1 MILSDLSVKQPVFAT
16 MMMIALVV
24 LGAFSYRELPIDLFP
39 DVDFPVVTVQ
49 TIYPGVAPET
59 VETEVTKRI
68 EEAIN
73 PIEGIKHIQST
84 TTEGVSIVVAEFE
97 LGTDIHTAAQDVR
110 SKVSA
115 LRRDFPAG
123 VEEPVIDRLDPADMP
138 IISLS
143 VVSPQLSAK
152 DLTSLAEKVIK
163 KRLENIEGVGSLKI
177 IGGQRREIQ
186 VFLDTESMK
195 SYGLRVPEVVLA
207 LRRENIEVP
216 AGKVESGAME
226 ELVRVEGKIADPKLF
241 QTLIVKTINGVPIY
255 LSEIARISDGYEEQ
269 RTLALIN
276 GERAL
281 ALEIRK
287 QSGSNTVDVAESV
300 KEALPKLNQE
310 LPGQARLAVIRD
322 NSIFIRDAVEDVENT
337 LVLGAAFT
345 IFIVFLFLNSWR
357 STVITG
363 LTLPVSIIS
372 AFIIMRIMGFS
383 LNILTLM
390 GLSLSVGLLID
401 DAIVVRENIVRH
413 MQFGRD
419 HFEAAR
425 IGTSEIGLAVMAT
438 TFSIIAVFVPIAFM
452 KGIVGRFFYEFG
464 ITIAFAVLV
473 SLFVSFTLDPM
484 LSSRWY
490 DPAVETNR
498 RRRGL
503 SRLLEAFDNRF
514 MDLRRVYETAIR
526 FSLRHRAWILL
537 FSLALFVSGLLIF
550 DRLGEEFMPSYDR
563 GEFQLSFKTTPGS
576 TLEQTEAISNEI
588 VQHILNKPGVDYAFT
603 TIGAGSSSAL
613 NEGSV
618 YIKLKSSD
626 ERTLS
631 DDQLRSRLRNEL
643 AGYGR
648 AIISL
653 EDVADMG
660 DSRPLQLSVQ
670 GLDMEEL
677 DRISLQVMDVVQRVP
692 GAVDI
697 DRSLDR
703 DKPEIKVRI
712 DRKVASDLG
721 VDLESLAITM
731 RTLLNGEV
739 ATQFE
744 DEDGDAYDVRVRLAD
759 RQRRSAEE
767 LHDIDLLSSKK
778 DSAGKDLLI
787 PLGQVSSFQRGS
799 SLSQIRHYDLAR
811 EVRIFAN
818 TAGRPMGNVENDM
831 KDAIETMNLPPGY
844 SVSFTGESEE
854 MNETFDY
861 IYEALILAIVFIY
874 LILASQFA
882 SFTHPLAIMLS
893 LPLSMIGVAGMM
905 MLTDDTLNIMSMI
918 GLILLMGLVTKNAIL
933 LIDYA
938 KRLRLDGMNRTEAL
952 VEAGRTRFR
961 PIVMTTMAMIFG
973 MLPLAFEIGAGSEM
987 RAPMAR
993 SVIGGLITSTLL
1005 TLIAVPVVYSLLDDL
1020 VQRLFRKK
1028 AKLGNLES
1036 EPEKNRNIETTPE
1049 TP

>member
-16 MMMIALVV
+16 MMMVALVV
-24 LGAFSYRELPIDLFP
+24 LGVFSYRELSIDLFP
-39 DVDFPVVTVQ
+39 NVDIPVVTVQ
-49 TIYPGVAPET
+49 TLYPGVAPET

-68 EEAIN
+68 EEAVN
-73 PIEGIKHIQST
+73 PIEGVKHISST

-115 LRRDFPAG
+115 LRRDFPSG
-123 VEEPVIDRLDPADMP
+123 VEEPIIERLDPADMP
-138 IISLS
+138 ILTLS
-143 VVSPQLSAK
+143 VSSPRLSTK
-152 DLTSLAEKVIK
+152 ELTSLTEKIIR
-163 KRLENIEGVGSLKI
+163 KRLETIEGVGSLKI
-177 IGGQRREIQ
+177 VGGQRREIQ
-186 VFLDTESMK
+186 VYLDPERMK
-195 SYGLRVPEVVLA
+195 AYGLTAPEIVLA

-216 AGKVESGAME
+216 AGKVAAGAIE
-226 ELVRVEGKIADPKLF
+226 ELVRLEGKVSDPKMF
-241 QTLIVKTINGVPIY
+241 KDLIVKNIRGVPVPF
-255 LSEIARISDGYEEQ
+255 SDIARIADGHEEQ
-269 RTLALIN
+269 RTLALID
-276 GERAL
+276 GQRSL

-287 QSGSNTVDVAESV
+287 QSGGNTVDVAEAV
-300 KEALPKLNQE
+300 KAALPILNRE
-310 LPGQARLAVIRD
+310 LPGQTQLQVVRD
-322 NSIFIRDAVEDVENT
+322 NSTFIREAVEDVQLT
-337 LVLGAAFT
+337 MILGALFT
-345 IFIVFLFLNSWR
+345 VFIVFLFLNSWR

-363 LTLPVSIIS
+363 LTLPVSIVS
-372 AFIIMRIMGFS
+372 AFIVMRALGFS

-419 HFEAAR
+419 HYEAAR
-425 IGTSEIGLAVMAT
+425 KGTSEIGLAVMAT

-490 DPAVETNR
+490 DPAVETSR

-503 SRLLEAFDNRF
+503 ARALEAFDNWF
-514 MDLRRVYETAIR
+514 LNLRNAYEKAIR
-526 FSLRHRAWILL
+526 FSLRHRAWIMAV
-537 FSLALFVSGLLIF
+537 SLALFVGGLFVF
-550 DRLGEEFMPSYDR
+550 DTLGEEFMPSYDR
-563 GEFQLSFKTTPGS
+563 GEFQVSFKSNPGS
-576 TLEQTEAISNEI
+576 ALEETEDISKDI
-588 VQHILNKPGVDYAFT
+588 VRLILSKPGVHYTLT

-613 NEGSV
+613 HEGSIYV
-618 YIKLKSSD
+618 KLKPKK
-626 ERTLS
+626 ERTAS
-631 DDQLRSRLRNEL
+631 DDALRDSLRKEL
-643 AGYGR
+643 GAYGR
-648 AIISL
+648 AIVSI

-670 GLDMEEL
+670 GPDMKEL
-677 DRISLQVMDVVQRVP
+677 DRISAAVMDRIREIP

-697 DRSLDR
+697 DRSLDP

-712 DRKVASDLG
+712 DRAVASDLG
-721 VDLESLAITM
+721 IELESLAMAM

-744 DEDGDAYDVRVRLAD
+744 DADGDAYDVRVRLSKQ
-759 RQRRSAEE
+759 QRRSAEV
-767 LHDIDLLSSKK
+767 LNDIDLLSSKK
-778 DSAGKDLLI
+778 DAAGRDILA
-787 PLGQVSSFQRGS
+787 PMGQVVQFTRAASS
-799 SLSQIRHYDLAR
+799 SQIRHYDLMR

-818 TAGRPMGNVENDM
+818 TAGRPIGDVENDM
-831 KDAIETMNLPPGY
+831 KDAIEKMHLPAGY
-844 SVSFTGESEE
+844 SVNFTGESEE

-861 IYEALILAIVFIY
+861 IYEALILAVVFIY
-874 LILASQFA
+874 LILASQFG
-882 SFTHPLAIMLS
+882 SFMHPLAIMLS
-893 LPLSMIGVAGMM
+893 LPLSLIGVAGILV
-905 MLTDDTLNIMSMI
+905 LTQDTLNIMSMI

-933 LIDYA
+933 LIDYT
-938 KRLRLDGMNRTEAL
+938 KRLRLEGRERTAAL
-952 VEAGRTRFR
+952 VEAGKTRFR

-993 SVIGGLITSTLL
+993 AVIGGLITSTLL

-1020 VQRLFRKK
+1020 VDRFSRKK
-1028 AKLGNLES
+1028 HSRDEALES
-1036 EPEKNRNIETTPE
+1036 ISA
-1049 TP
+1049 

>member
-24 LGAFSYRELPIDLFP
+24 LGIFSYRELSIDLFP
-39 DVDFPVVTVQ
+39 NVDLPVVTVQ
-49 TIYPGVAPET
+49 TLYPGVAPET

-73 PIEGIKHIQST
+73 PIEGVKHLSST
-84 TTEGVSIVVAEFE
+84 TTEGVSIVIAEFE

-115 LRRDFPAG
+115 MRRDFPTG

-138 IISLS
+138 IVSLS
-143 VVSPQLSAK
+143 VSSPQLSPK
-152 DLTSLAEKVIK
+152 DLTLLAEKIIR

-177 IGGQRREIQ
+177 VGGQRREIQ
-186 VFLDTESMK
+186 VFLDPERMK
-195 SYGLRVPEVVLA
+195 AYNLTVPEIVLA

-216 AGKVESGAME
+216 AGKLKAGVME
-226 ELVRVEGKIADPKLF
+226 ELVRVEGKIDDPRLF
-241 QTLIVKTINGVPIY
+241 QNLIVKTIRGVPITF
-255 LSEIARISDGYEEQ
+255 SEIAGIVDGYEEQ

-276 GERAL
+276 GQRSL
-281 ALEIRK
+281 AIEIRK
-287 QSGSNTVDVAESV
+287 QSGSNTVDVAEAV
-300 KEALPKLNQE
+300 KAALPKLNQE
-310 LPGQARLAVIRD
+310 LPGQTRLSVVRD
-322 NSIFIRDAVEDVENT
+322 SSTFIREAVEDVQTT
-337 LVLGAAFT
+337 LILGALFT
-345 IFIVFLFLNSWR
+345 VFIVFLFLNSWR

-372 AFIIMRIMGFS
+372 AFIIMRSLGFS
-383 LNILTLM
+383 LNILTLL

-413 MQFGRD
+413 MQFGRN

-425 IGTSEIGLAVMAT
+425 FGTSEIGLAVMAT

-464 ITIAFAVLV
+464 ITVAFAVLV

-490 DPAVETNR
+490 DPAVETHMK
-498 RRRGL
+498 RRGL
-503 SRLLEAFDNRF
+503 ARVLESFDNWF
-514 MDLRRVYETAIR
+514 LSLRITYEKAIR
-526 FSLRHRAWILL
+526 FSLRHRASVLIV
-537 FSLALFVSGLLIF
+537 SLALFGVGLLIF
-550 DRLGEEFMPSYDR
+550 DTLGQEFMPSYDR
-563 GEFQLSFKTTPGS
+563 GEFQVSFKTTPGS
-576 TLEQTEAISNEI
+576 TIEQTEAISNEI
-588 VQHILNKPGVDYAFT
+588 VHLIRSKPEVKYAFT
-603 TIGAGSSSAL
+603 TIGAGSTSAL
-613 NEGSV
+613 NEGAV
-618 YIKLKSSD
+618 YVKLKPKK
-626 ERTLS
+626 ERARS
-631 DDQLRSRLRNEL
+631 DDALRDILRKEL
-643 AGYGR
+643 AVYGR
-648 AIISL
+648 AIVSI

-670 GLDMEEL
+670 GPDMSEL
-677 DRISLQVMDVVQRVP
+677 DRISVEVMDRIRKVP

-712 DRKVASDLG
+712 DRKLASDLG
-721 VDLESLAITM
+721 IELESLALTM

-739 ATQFE
+739 ATQYE
-744 DEDGDAYDVRVRLAD
+744 DEDGDAYDVRVRLSE
-759 RQRRSAEE
+759 QERRSAEI
-767 LHDIDLLSSKK
+767 LDDIDLLSTRK
-778 DSAGKDLLI
+778 DASGRDILI
-787 PLGQVSSFQRGS
+787 PIGQVVTYSRAASP
-799 SLSQIRHYDLAR
+799 SQIRHYDLMR

-818 TAGRPMGNVENDM
+818 TAGRPMGDVENDLQDVVDGM
-831 KDAIETMNLPPGY
+831 KLPAGY
-844 SVSFTGESEE
+844 AVLFTGESEE

-874 LILASQFA
+874 LILASQFG

-893 LPLSMIGVAGMM
+893 LPLSLIGVAGI
-905 MLTDDTLNIMSMI
+905 LVFTRDTLNIMSMI

-933 LIDYA
+933 LIDYT
-938 KRLRLDGMNRTEAL
+938 KRLRLEGKDRTNAL
-952 VEAGRTRFR
+952 VEAGKTRFR

-973 MLPLAFEIGAGSEM
+973 MLPLAFEIGAGSEL

-993 SVIGGLITSTLL
+993 AVIGGLITSTLL

-1020 VQRLFRKK
+1020 VRKLSRKK
-1028 AKLGNLES
+1028 AGLNSVEDS
-1036 EPEKNRNIETTPE
+1036 VSA
-1049 TP
+1049 

>member
-24 LGAFSYRELPIDLFP
+24 LGIFSYRELSIDLFP
-39 DVDFPVVTVQ
+39 DIDLPVVTVQ
-49 TIYPGVAPET
+49 TLYPGVAPET

-68 EEAIN
+68 EEAVN
-73 PIEGIKHIQST
+73 PIEGVKHISST
-84 TTEGVSIVVAEFE
+84 TTEGVSIVITEFE

-115 LRRDFPAG
+115 LKRDFPTG

-138 IISLS
+138 IVSLS
-143 VVSPQLSAK
+143 VTSPQLSPK
-152 DLTSLAEKVIK
+152 DLMLLAEKVIR

-177 IGGQRREIQ
+177 VGGQRREIQ
-186 VFLDTESMK
+186 VFLDPERMK
-195 SYGLRVPEVVLA
+195 AYSLTVPEIVLA
-207 LRRENIEVP
+207 LKRENIEVP
-216 AGKVESGAME
+216 AGKLKAGVME
-226 ELVRVEGKIADPKLF
+226 ELVRVEGKVSDPRMF
-241 QTLIVKTINGVPIY
+241 QNLIVKTIQGVPVH
-255 LSEIARISDGYEEQ
+255 LNEIARVTDGYEEQ

-276 GERAL
+276 GQRSL

-287 QSGSNTVDVAESV
+287 QSGSNTVDVAEAV
-300 KEALPKLNQE
+300 KAALPKLNQE
-310 LPGQARLAVIRD
+310 LPAQARLSVVRD
-322 NSIFIRDAVEDVENT
+322 SSIFIRDAVEDVQTT
-337 LVLGAAFT
+337 LILGALFT
-345 IFIVFLFLNSWR
+345 ISIVFLFLNSWR

-372 AFIIMRIMGFS
+372 AFIIMRSLGFS

-413 MQFGRD
+413 MQFGRN
-419 HFEAAR
+419 HYEAAR
-425 IGTSEIGLAVMAT
+425 FGTSEIGLAVMAT

-473 SLFVSFTLDPM
+473 SLFVSFTMDPM

-490 DPAVETNR
+490 DPAVETHI

-503 SRLLEAFDNRF
+503 ARVLESFDNWF
-514 MDLRRVYETAIR
+514 LNLRLTYEKAIR

-537 FSLALFVSGLLIF
+537 ISLALFGAGLLIF
-550 DRLGEEFMPSYDR
+550 DTLGEEFMPSYDR
-563 GEFQLSFKTTPGS
+563 GEFQVSFKSTPGS

-588 VQHILNKPGVDYAFT
+588 AGLILSKPEVGYVFA
-603 TIGAGSSSAL
+603 TIGAGSTSAL

-618 YIKLKSSD
+618 YVKLKPEK
-626 ERTLS
+626 ERTRS
-631 DDQLRSRLRNEL
+631 DDELRADLRKEL
-643 AGYGR
+643 AVYGS
-648 AIISL
+648 AIISI

-660 DSRPLQLSVQ
+660 DSRPLQISVQ
-670 GLDMEEL
+670 GPDMKEL
-677 DRISLQVMDVVQRVP
+677 DRISTEVMDRIRKVP

-697 DRSLDR
+697 DRSLDP

-712 DRKVASDLG
+712 DRRLASDLG
-721 VDLESLAITM
+721 IELESLAMTM

-744 DEDGDAYDVRVRLAD
+744 DEDGDAYDVRVRLSDQA
-759 RQRRSAEE
+759 RRSAEI
-767 LHDIDLLSSKK
+767 LNDIDILSSKK
-778 DSAGKDLLI
+778 DAAGRDILI
-787 PLGQVSSFQRGS
+787 SIGQVVNYSRAASP
-799 SLSQIRHYDLAR
+799 SQIRHYDLMR

-818 TAGRPMGNVENDM
+818 TAGRPMGNVENDLQDVVDAM
-831 KDAIETMNLPPGY
+831 KLPVGY
-844 SVSFTGESEE
+844 AVLFTGDSEV

-874 LILASQFA
+874 LILASQFG

-893 LPLSMIGVAGMM
+893 LPLSLIGVAGM
-905 MLTDDTLNIMSMI
+905 LLFAGDTLNIMSMI

-933 LIDYA
+933 LIDYTR
-938 KRLRLDGMNRTEAL
+938 RLRLEGKDRTAAL
-952 VEAGRTRFR
+952 VEAGKTRFR

-973 MLPLAFEIGAGSEM
+973 MLPLAFEIGAGSEL

-993 SVIGGLITSTLL
+993 AVIGGLITSTLL

-1020 VQRLFRKK
+1020 VIKISRKK
-1028 AKLGNLES
+1028 PSLNSVENSISA
-1036 EPEKNRNIETTPE
+1036 
-1049 TP
+1049 

>member
-24 LGAFSYRELPIDLFP
+24 LGIFSYRELSIDLFP
-39 DVDFPVVTVQ
+39 DIDLPVVTVQ
-49 TIYPGVAPET
+49 TVYPGVAPET

-73 PIEGIKHIQST
+73 PIEGIKHISST

-97 LGTDIHTAAQDVR
+97 LGTNIHTAAQDVR

-115 LRRDFPAG
+115 LRRDFPMG

-138 IISLS
+138 IVSLS
-143 VVSPQLSAK
+143 VTSPQLSPK
-152 DLTSLAEKVIK
+152 DLTSLTEKVIK

-177 IGGQRREIQ
+177 VGGQRREIQ
-186 VFLDTESMK
+186 VFLDPERLK
-195 SYGLRVPEVVLA
+195 AYGLTVPEVVLA

-216 AGKVESGAME
+216 AGKINSGVME
-226 ELVRVEGKIADPKLF
+226 ELVRVQGKIDDPKLF
-241 QTLIVKTINGVPIY
+241 QTLIVKTIREVPVA
-255 LSEIARISDGYEEQ
+255 LGEISKTVDGYEEQ

-281 ALEIRK
+281 ALEVRK
-287 QSGSNTVDVAESV
+287 QSGSNTVDVAEAV
-300 KEALPKLNQE
+300 KAALPTLNRE
-310 LPGQARLAVIRD
+310 LPGQAHLSVVRD
-322 NSIFIRDAVEDVENT
+322 SSLFIRDAVEDVRAT
-337 LVLGAAFT
+337 LVLGALFT
-345 IFIVFLFLNSWR
+345 VFIVFLFLNSWR

-363 LTLPVSIIS
+363 LTLPISIIS
-372 AFIIMRIMGFS
+372 AFIIMKIMGFS

-413 MQFGRD
+413 MQFGRG
-419 HFEAAR
+419 HFAAAR
-425 IGTSEIGLAVMAT
+425 EGTSEIGLAVMAT

-452 KGIVGRFFYEFG
+452 KGIVGRFFFEFG

-490 DPAVETNR
+490 DPAIETGM

-503 SRLLEAFDNRF
+503 ARLLEIFDQGF
-514 MDLRRVYETAIR
+514 LGLRDVYEKTIA
-526 FSLRHRAWILL
+526 FSLRHRTWIMVVSLLL
-537 FSLALFVSGLLIF
+537 FGISLVVF
-550 DRLGEEFMPSYDR
+550 DRLGQEFMPAYDR
-563 GEFQLSFKTTPGS
+563 GEFQVSFNTTPGS

-588 VQHILNKPGVDYAFT
+588 VRKISGKPDVDYTFT

-613 NEGSV
+613 NEGAIYV
-618 YIKLKSSD
+618 KLKPKK
-626 ERTLS
+626 ERMLS
-631 DDQLRSRLRNEL
+631 DDELRRKLRREL
-643 AGYGR
+643 ANYGR
-648 AIISL
+648 AILSI
-653 EDVADMG
+653 EDVPDMG
-660 DSRPLQLSVQ
+660 DARPLQLSVQ
-670 GLDMEEL
+670 GSDMDEL
-677 DRISLQVMDVVQRVP
+677 DRVSSRVMNVIRQIP

-703 DKPEIKVRI
+703 DKPEIRVHV
-712 DRKVASDLG
+712 DRKLASDLG
-721 VDLESLAITM
+721 INLELVAITM

-744 DEDGDAYDVRVRLAD
+744 DKDGDAYDVRVRLAD
-759 RQRRSAEE
+759 QQRRSAEI
-767 LHDIDLLSSKK
+767 LNDIDLLSSKK
-778 DSAGKDLLI
+778 DAAGKDMLI
-787 PLGQVSSFQRGS
+787 PAGQVVRFQRGS
-799 SLSQIRHYDLAR
+799 SLSQIRHFDLAR
-811 EVRIFAN
+811 EVRIFSN
-818 TAGRPMGNVENDM
+818 TADRPMGDVENDM
-831 KDAIETMNLPPGY
+831 HDAVDAMTRPVGY
-844 SVSFTGESEE
+844 KVAFTGESEE
-854 MNETFDY
+854 MNETFNY
-861 IYEALILAIVFIY
+861 IYEALILAVVFIY
-874 LILASQFA
+874 LILASQFG

-893 LPLSMIGVAGMM
+893 LPLSLIGVAGMLV
-905 MLTDDTLNIMSMI
+905 LTRDTLNIMSMI

-933 LIDYA
+933 LIDYTN
-938 KRLRLDGMNRTEAL
+938 RLRLEGKNRSAAL
-952 VEAGRTRFR
+952 IEAGRTRFR

-993 SVIGGLITSTLL
+993 AVIGGLVTSTLL

-1020 VQRLFRKK
+1020 IRNLFGK
-1028 AKLGNLES
+1028 ADKMEDAKR
-1036 EPEKNRNIETTPE
+1036 ERRD
-1049 TP
+1049 